1 MIKVKHRKP
10 SQKRDASAHECKYV
24 DSVATL
30 KLFSKFYFLH
40 HENN

>member
-24 DSVATL
+24 DSVG
-30 KLFSKFYFLH
+30 KVPFGGDIEIY
-40 HENN
+40 